1 MSDTTAFLAGCA
13 ITGIAAFLL
22 LRGELGMGQTR
33 PIQPTQAATAAPDLT
48 IQTPVPQPPTLM
60 TDYGRESQLQRDL
73 DEQKSIT
80 DDLEERLKDQQ
91 EATEE
96 LQSKLQLQQANT
108 EKLLTQLQE
117 QQRLAMSVPQPLR
130 AAEVS
135 EQPNRFQSLM
145 FLAFGTMLL
154 VVGLGAGAILIIII
168 VFMVQSGRRTP
179 RIMHVVH
186 PVQQPQP
193 YPTPTYQSYN
203 LLEQGTLP
211 PQPRTKRTSQINYY
225 DGQ

>member
-1 MSDTTAFLAGCA
+1 MSDTTAFVAGCA

-22 LRGELGMGQTR
+22 LRGELGLGQTR
-33 PIQPTQAATAAPDLT
+33 PLQPTQAIATAPQLPVL
-48 IQTPVPQPPTLM
+48 TPVPQPPSLV

-80 DDLEERLKDQQ
+80 DDLEEQLKDQQ
-91 EATEE
+91 KETED
-96 LQSKLQLQQANT
+96 LKSQLTLQQANT
-108 EKLLTQLQE
+108 EKLLNQLQE
-117 QQRLAMSVPQPLR
+117 QQRVAMSVPQPMR
-130 AAEVS
+130 SVDVND
-135 EQPNRFQSLM
+135 QPNRFQNLV

-168 VFMVQSGRRTP
+168 VFVVQSGRRSP

-186 PVQQPQP
+186 PVSQP
-193 YPTPTYQSYN
+193 YTPPPSQSYN

-211 PQPRTKRTSQINYY
+211 PQPRTRRTSQVNYY
-225 DGQ
+225 DSQ